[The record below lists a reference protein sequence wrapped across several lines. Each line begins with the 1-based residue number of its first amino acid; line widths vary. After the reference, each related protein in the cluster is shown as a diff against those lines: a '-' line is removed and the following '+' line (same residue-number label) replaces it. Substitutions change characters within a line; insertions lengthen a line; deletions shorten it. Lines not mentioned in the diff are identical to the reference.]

1 VNNPADNSADN
12 ADNMEEKVD
21 TDVSDTARTPGE
33 VPTAGALFGID
44 FGTRRIGV
52 AISNPEQTMSLPL
65 ENYTLRK
72 PDLDA
77 AWLKQLARGY
87 GVRGL
92 VIGLPVHMSG
102 DEGGKARQ
110 AREFGVW
117 AAEAT
122 GLPVTWWDERYSSSV
137 ADMRMDQ
144 SGVSK
149 KRRQGRR
156 DQLAAQVILQSFLD
170 ADDRTAPPA
179 SFTE

>member
-1 VNNPADNSADN
+1 MSEASENPGSGQSNKERSI
-12 ADNMEEKVD
+12 
-21 TDVSDTARTPGE
+21 GQ
-33 VPTAGALFGID
+33 VPDEGALFGID
-44 FGTRRIGV
+44 FGTKRIGI
-52 AISNPEQTMSLPL
+52 AISNPEQTMSMPL

-77 AWLKQLARGY
+77 VWLRQLARGY

-102 DEGGKARQ
+102 DEGGKAKQ
-110 AREFGVW
+110 AREFGRW

-149 KRRQGRR
+149 NRRKSKR
-156 DQLAAQVILQSFLD
+156 DQLAAQVILQSFID
-170 ADDRTAPPA
+170 AEDRDAPPS
-179 SFTE
+179 SFTD

>member
-1 VNNPADNSADN
+1 
-12 ADNMEEKVD
+12 M
-21 TDVSDTARTPGE
+21 GQ
-33 VPTAGALFGID
+33 VPDEGALFGID
-44 FGTRRIGV
+44 FGTKRIGI
-52 AISNPEQTMSLPL
+52 AISNPEQTMSMPL

-77 AWLKQLARGY
+77 VWLRQLARGY

-102 DEGGKARQ
+102 DEGGKAKQ
-110 AREFGVW
+110 AREFGRW

-149 KRRQGRR
+149 NRRKNKR
-156 DQLAAQVILQSFLD
+156 DQLAAQVILQSFID
-170 ADDRTAPPA
+170 AEDRDAPPS
-179 SFTE
+179 SFTD

>member
-1 VNNPADNSADN
+1 MS
-12 ADNMEEKVD
+12 E
-21 TDVSDTARTPGE
+21 SDRDAASEGSNKAKSLGE
-33 VPTAGALFGID
+33 IPTEGALFGID
-44 FGTRRIGV
+44 FGTKRIGV
-52 AISNPEQTMSLPL
+52 AICNPEQTMAMPL

-77 AWLKQLARGY
+77 AWLRQLARGY

-102 DEGGKARQ
+102 DEGGKAKQ
-110 AREFGVW
+110 AREFGQW

-122 GLPVTWWDERYSSSV
+122 ELPVAWWDERYSSSV

-149 KRRQGRR
+149 NRRKSKR

-170 ADDRTAPPA
+170 ADDRNARPT
-179 SFTE
+179 SFTD

>member
-1 VNNPADNSADN
+1 MS
-12 ADNMEEKVD
+12 E
-21 TDVSDTARTPGE
+21 PGQDAGSE
-33 VPTAGALFGID
+33 GSNESRSLGEIPTEGALFGID

-52 AISNPEQTMSLPL
+52 AICNPEQTMSMPL

-77 AWLKQLARGY
+77 VWLRQLARGY

-102 DEGGKARQ
+102 DEGGKAKQ
-110 AREFGVW
+110 TREFGQW
-117 AAEAT
+117 AANAT
-122 GLPVTWWDERYSSSV
+122 ELPVTWWDERYSSSV
-137 ADMRMDQ
+137 ADLRMDQ

-149 KRRQGRR
+149 KRRKGKR

-170 ADDRTAPPA
+170 AEDRSAAPT
-179 SFTE
+179 SFTD

>member
-1 VNNPADNSADN
+1 MSEASENPGSGQSNKERSI
-12 ADNMEEKVD
+12 
-21 TDVSDTARTPGE
+21 GQ
-33 VPTAGALFGID
+33 VPDEGALFGID
-44 FGTRRIGV
+44 FGTKRIGI
-52 AISNPEQTMSLPL
+52 AISNPEQTMSMPL

-77 AWLKQLARGY
+77 VWLRQLARGY

-102 DEGGKARQ
+102 DEGGKAKQ
-110 AREFGVW
+110 AREFGRW

-149 KRRQGRR
+149 NRRKNKR
-156 DQLAAQVILQSFLD
+156 DQLAAQVILQSFID
-170 ADDRTAPPA
+170 AEDRDAPPS
-179 SFTE
+179 SFTD

>member
-1 VNNPADNSADN
+1 MSEPERDAAAEGSNEPRSL
-12 ADNMEEKVD
+12 
-21 TDVSDTARTPGE
+21 GE
-33 VPTAGALFGID
+33 IPTEGALFGID

-52 AISNPEQTMSLPL
+52 AICNPEQTMSMPL
-65 ENYTLRK
+65 ENYTLRR

-77 AWLKQLARGY
+77 VWLRQLARGY

-102 DEGGKARQ
+102 DEGEKAKQ
-110 AREFGVW
+110 AREFGQW
-117 AAEAT
+117 AADAT

-149 KRRQGRR
+149 KRRKGKR

-170 ADDRTAPPA
+170 AEDRNALPT
-179 SFTE
+179 SFTD

>member
-1 VNNPADNSADN
+1 MSEASEN
-12 ADNMEEKVD
+12 AGSGQSNKER
-21 TDVSDTARTPGE
+21 SIGQ
-33 VPTAGALFGID
+33 VPDEGALFGID
-44 FGTRRIGV
+44 FGTKRIGI
-52 AISNPEQTMSLPL
+52 AISNPEQTMSMPL

-77 AWLKQLARGY
+77 VWLRQLARGY

-102 DEGGKARQ
+102 DEGGKAKQ
-110 AREFGVW
+110 AREFGRW

-149 KRRQGRR
+149 NRRKSKR
-156 DQLAAQVILQSFLD
+156 DQLAAQVILQSFID
-170 ADDRTAPPA
+170 AEDRDAPPS
-179 SFTE
+179 SFTD

>member
-1 VNNPADNSADN
+1 MS
-12 ADNMEEKVD
+12 ESER
-21 TDVSDTARTPGE
+21 DTASEGSNEARSLGE
-33 VPTAGALFGID
+33 VPTDGALFGID

-52 AISNPEQTMSLPL
+52 AICNPEQTMSMPL

-77 AWLKQLARGY
+77 DWLRQLARGY

-102 DEGGKARQ
+102 DEGGKAKQ
-110 AREFGVW
+110 AREFGQW
-117 AAEAT
+117 AADAT
-122 GLPVTWWDERYSSSV
+122 KLPVTWWDERYSSSV
-137 ADMRMDQ
+137 ADMRMEQ

-149 KRRQGRR
+149 NRRKHKR

-170 ADDRTAPPA
+170 ADDRNARPSSYTD
-179 SFTE
+179 

>member
-1 VNNPADNSADN
+1 VSEAS
-12 ADNMEEKVD
+12 EKVD
-21 TDVSDTARTPGE
+21 SDQPSKERSIGQIPAE
-33 VPTAGALFGID
+33 GALFGID
-44 FGTRRIGV
+44 FGTKRIGV
-52 AISNPEQTMSLPL
+52 AISNPEQTMSMPL

-77 AWLKQLARGY
+77 AWLRQLARGY
-87 GVRGL
+87 GIRGL

-102 DEGGKARQ
+102 DEGGKAKQ
-110 AREFGVW
+110 AREFGRW

-149 KRRQGRR
+149 NRRKSKR
-156 DQLAAQVILQSFLD
+156 DQLAAQVILQSFID
-170 ADDRTAPPA
+170 AEDRDAPPS
-179 SFTE
+179 SFAD

>member
-1 VNNPADNSADN
+1 LSEASENPGSGQSNKERSI
-12 ADNMEEKVD
+12 
-21 TDVSDTARTPGE
+21 GQ
-33 VPTAGALFGID
+33 VPDEGALFGID
-44 FGTRRIGV
+44 FGTKRIGI
-52 AISNPEQTMSLPL
+52 AISNPEQTMSMPL

-77 AWLKQLARGY
+77 VWLRQLARGY

-102 DEGGKARQ
+102 DEGGKAKQ
-110 AREFGVW
+110 AREFGRW

-149 KRRQGRR
+149 NRRKNKR
-156 DQLAAQVILQSFLD
+156 DQLAAQVILQSFID
-170 ADDRTAPPA
+170 AEDRDAPPS
-179 SFTE
+179 SFTD